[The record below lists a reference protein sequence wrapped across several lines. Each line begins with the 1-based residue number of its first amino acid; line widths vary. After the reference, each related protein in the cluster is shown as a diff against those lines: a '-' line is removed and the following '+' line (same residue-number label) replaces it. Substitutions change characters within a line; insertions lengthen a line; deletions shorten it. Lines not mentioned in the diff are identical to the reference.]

1 MVSLPPSKNT
11 FPGSKDNLRFMP
23 NSFVQASLPYSRQPT
38 NEYRRTAGKY
48 TLILYS
54 PDGLPYGSI
63 PRLILSWLTTESIR
77 TKKRQLFLGN
87 SLSSFLEEL
96 GLHRTGGP
104 RGDITRLRQQIDLL
118 FGCFISLRYEDSYVK
133 NGQHMAEKS
142 IRNMLIAESANLIW
156 TPKKVGGKLFQPC
169 DHGAPT
175 ITLSEAFYNE
185 LLSSPIPVDMNAL
198 KFLRNSPMALDMY
211 FWLSYRL
218 KYLRKPTVIT
228 WEQLSVQ
235 FGANYS
241 RLRDFK
247 DSFLDKLPI
256 VRQFVMPFQSSFDK
270 SCFMLAPMHYEE
282 EPDEFLP
289 K

>member
-185 LLSSPIPVDMNAL
+185 LLSSPIPVNMNAL

-241 RLRDFK
+241 RTRAFK
-247 DSFLDKLPI
+247 EAFLDKLPI
-256 VRQFVMPFQSSFDK
+256 VRQFVMPFQSSSDS

>member
-1 MVSLPPSKNT
+1 MVSLPPSKNS
-11 FPGSKDNLRFMP
+11 FPGAKDNLRFMP

-63 PRLILSWLTTESIR
+63 PRLLLSWLTTESLR

-87 SLSSFLEEL
+87 SLSSFLGEL
-96 GLHRTGGP
+96 GLHRTGGA
-104 RGDITRLRQQIDLL
+104 RGDITRLRRQIDLL

-156 TPKKVGGKLFQPC
+156 TPKKVGGKLFQPS

-185 LLSSPIPVDMNAL
+185 LQSSPIPVDMNAL

-218 KYLRKPTVIT
+218 KYLKKPTVIS

-241 RLRDFK
+241 CLRDFK
-247 DSFLDKLPI
+247 KNFLFLLPS
-256 VRQFVMPFQSSFDK
+256 VRQFVPEFHSFSD
-270 SCFMLAPMHYEE
+270 SASFTLSPVLSNEE
-282 EPDEFLP
+282 NDHHF
-289 K
+289 